1 MKISIAAILAWVAI
15 TCPAYAQSLSQGY
28 VEGVVQSSF
37 GNVTSQSYG
46 VEVGVSI
53 ATSIQVFGEFG
64 FTKDTAPASL
74 GSSAQTIANYLARTQ
89 NNVAYTAEQPVTF
102 GVAGIRFPFAT
113 TSKLEPYVLVGGG
126 VAQVKKDV
134 TFTIGGSDVTNN
146 LAQYGVVL
154 GTDLSGSET
163 KGMLAFG
170 AGLAWPVWQKL
181 VVDFQYRYGRI
192 FTSGEGL
199 NLNRA
204 GVGIGV
210 RF

>member
-1 MKISIAAILAWVAI
+1 MKISIAAILAWVALA
-15 TCPAYAQSLSQGY
+15 CPAYAQTLSKGY
-28 VEGVVQSSF
+28 VEGVAQSAF

-46 VEVGVSI
+46 VELGVSLKPSVQI
-53 ATSIQVFGEFG
+53 FGEVG

-74 GSSAQTIANYLARTQ
+74 GTGAQVIANYLSLTQ
-89 NNVAYTAEQPVTF
+89 SNVAYTAAQPVTF
-102 GVAGIRFPFAT
+102 GVAGLRFPFAT

-134 TFTIGGSDVTNN
+134 TFTIGGTDVTSN

-163 KGMLAFG
+163 KGMLSVG
-170 AGLAWPVWQKL
+170 VGVAWPVWEKL
-181 VVDFQYRYGRI
+181 VVDFQYRYGRV
-192 FTSGEGL
+192 FTSEGL
-199 NLNRA
+199 NINRA

>member
-15 TCPAYAQSLSQGY
+15 SCPAYAQSLSKGY
-28 VEGVVQSSF
+28 VEGVAQSAF

-53 ATSIQVFGEFG
+53 ATSIQVFGEVG

-74 GSSAQTIANYLARTQ
+74 GSSAQTIADYLSRTQ
-89 NNVAYTAEQPVTF
+89 NNVAFTAAQPVTF
-102 GVAGIRFPFAT
+102 GVAGLRFPFAT
-113 TSKLEPYVLVGGG
+113 ESKLEPYVLAGGG

-134 TFTIGGSDVTNN
+134 TFTIGGTDVTNN
-146 LAQYGVVL
+146 LTQYGVVL

-163 KGMLAFG
+163 KGMLSFG
-170 AGLAWPVWQKL
+170 AGLVWPVWQKL
-181 VVDFQYRYGRI
+181 IVDFQYRYGRV

>member
-1 MKISIAAILAWVAI
+1 MKISIAAILAWMAL
-15 TCPAYAQSLSQGY
+15 TCPAYAQTLSKGY
-28 VEGVVQSSF
+28 VEGVAQSAF

-46 VEVGVSI
+46 VELGVTLKPSVQI
-53 ATSIQVFGEFG
+53 FGEVG

-74 GSSAQTIANYLARTQ
+74 GTSAQVIANYLSLTQ
-89 NNVAYTAEQPVTF
+89 SNVAYTAAQPVTF
-102 GVAGIRFPFAT
+102 GVAGLRFPFAT

-134 TFTIGGSDVTNN
+134 TFTIGGTDVTNN
-146 LAQYGVVL
+146 LTQYGVVL

-163 KGMLAFG
+163 KGTLSVG
-170 AGLAWPVWQKL
+170 VGVAWPVWQKL
-181 VVDFQYRYGRI
+181 VVDFQYRYGRV
-192 FTSGEGL
+192 FTTEGL
-199 NLNRA
+199 NMNRV

>member
-1 MKISIAAILAWVAI
+1 MKISIAAILAWMAL
-15 TCPAYAQSLSQGY
+15 TGPLYAQTLSKGY
-28 VEGVVQSSF
+28 VEGVAQSAF

-46 VEVGVSI
+46 VELGMSI
-53 ATSIQVFGEFG
+53 VPSVQIFGEVG
-64 FTKDTAPASL
+64 FTSDTAPASL
-74 GSSAQTIANYLARTQ
+74 GSSAQVIVDYLSRTQ
-89 NNVAYTAEQPVTF
+89 SNVAYTAKQPVTF
-102 GVAGIRFPFAT
+102 GVAGFRFPFAT
-113 TSKLEPYVLVGGG
+113 TTKLEPYVLAAGG

-134 TFTIGGSDVTNN
+134 TFTIGGSDVTSN

-163 KGMLAFG
+163 KAMLSFG
-170 AGLAWPVWQKL
+170 AGVAWPVWEKL
-181 VVDFQYRYGRI
+181 VVDFQYRYGRV

-199 NLNRA
+199 NMNRV